1 MKMLKTLNIF
11 IVLLALTA
19 LPAHAGWIETTQE
32 AVSYYGKGLLK
43 QIPSSEEGG
52 PESIM
57 DFAKGTATMVDHG
70 SRTFTTFK
78 FEEFCEFIK
87 QMYAGMP
94 PDMLAQI
101 KQMNDSKP
109 KPNVTV
115 KRIGKGGTIAGFATI
130 KYQVTNNGQP
140 ERTVWIAEDAR
151 FKKYNNSYFD
161 QAMDGVK
168 KMRQCDDLGMSDE
181 MVDTSPA
188 YNNLLKGGWLMKE
201 ELVDEYTEGA
211 TSEPVAK
218 LEEKNLPASTFS
230 IPQGYRKVPL
240 AQFNMG
246 GQ

>member
-1 MKMLKTLNIF
+1 MKLFKALNILL
-11 IVLLALTA
+11 ILLALTA

-52 PESIM
+52 PEAIM

-70 SRTFTTFK
+70 SRTFTTFT

-87 QMYAGMP
+87 MMYAGMP
-94 PDMLAQI
+94 PATLAQI
-101 KQMNDSKP
+101 KQMNESMP

-115 KRIGKGGTIAGFATI
+115 KKVGKGETIAGFATI
-130 KYQVTNNGQP
+130 QYQVINNGQP
-140 ERTVWIAEDAR
+140 ERTVWMAEDAR

-161 QAMDGVK
+161 QAMVGVR
-168 KMRQCDDLGMSDE
+168 KMTQCDDLGMSGE
-181 MVDTSPA
+181 AVDTSPA

-201 ELVDEYTEGA
+201 SLVDEY
-211 TSEPVAK
+211 SEAPFSAPVVE
-218 LEEKNLPASTFS
+218 LVEESLPSSTFS
-230 IPQGYRKVPL
+230 IPQGYKKVPL

-246 GQ
+246 N